1 MSMLKILAPCDGW
14 CGPLDEVPD
23 PVFAGRM
30 LGDGLAIDPTSPIL
44 LAPCAGEIIAL
55 PATAHAVSIR
65 TAQGIDVLLH
75 IGIDTVHLEG
85 RGFDA
90 RVQPG
95 ARVRAGDEL
104 IRFDLDIV
112 ARGAKSL
119 MTPIVVTPMD
129 GPRLDHRRAAGA
141 VSAGELLFEVA
152 GIAAGG
158 TAGVAAGDAAGGA
171 AGGSSGSP
179 PPGAS
184 ITSDVLAPRTA
195 GAVQKVV
202 VTLRQG
208 LHARP
213 AALLAQRAKS
223 FGAHVTLSAH
233 GRNAN
238 ARSVVAIMALG
249 VRQGDELIIQA
260 GGADAAQ
267 SVTGLIAAIEE
278 ALRMEAAAGH
288 HSPPSPERPP
298 TSRAPPPAA
307 SAPRSSAR
315 GPRPG
320 PVPGVLTGVAA
331 VAGLA
336 VGRTVRLERRETAV
350 IENGAGSAREMAE
363 LEQARANVRAR
374 LTRVAAAGGAAR
386 NAARNEII
394 GAHLEFLDDPQIN
407 EEAHAL
413 IAVGKSAGY
422 AWRTAVRRSIAA
434 LQALE
439 DAHLRERAD
448 DLLDVESHVLLAL
461 AGEAQP
467 LHIPLPEH
475 TVLIAAE
482 LLPSELT
489 ALDRRRLAAICLGG
503 GGATSHV
510 AILAAAM
517 EIPMLVG
524 LGAAIREIADGA
536 TVIVDADGGGD
547 GDGRGTLHGA
557 PTAAAV
563 EQARS
568 AVESQLTRR
577 THERTQA
584 QTECRARDG
593 TRIEVFANL
602 GNASDAVAAVANG
615 AEGCGLLRTE
625 FLFIDRNTAPDEDEQ
640 FQAYQSIAAA
650 LAPRPLVLR
659 LMDVG
664 GDKPLRYLP
673 LPAEENPALGL
684 RGIRTGLA
692 RPDLLRTQLRAAL
705 RVRTGGSLRL
715 LIPMVTDLSEIL
727 AVRHVVDD
735 LIAELGTPGRIVL
748 GAMIET
754 PAAALLASSLIRD
767 VDFLS
772 IGSNDLTQYTLAMD
786 RGHPQLAGRADALH
800 PAVLKLIEAAAGAGA
815 AAGKNVAVCGGAAAD
830 RLAVPILL
838 GLGVREL
845 SVVPAMVPA
854 VKRGIRSLRMDACG
868 ELARRCLDLTSA
880 AAVRALAAQAI
891 ETWGDPS

>member
-1 MSMLKILAPCDGW
+1 MSMLQILAPCDGW

-30 LGDGLAIDPTSPIL
+30 LGDGVAIDPTSPVL

-55 PATAHAVSIR
+55 PASAHAVSIR
-65 TAQGIDVLLH
+65 TAQGIDLLIH
-75 IGIDTVHLEG
+75 IGIDTVQLGG

-90 RVQPG
+90 RVRPG
-95 ARVRAGDEL
+95 TIVRAGDEL
-104 IRFDLDIV
+104 IRFDLDVV

-119 MTPIVVTPMD
+119 MTPIVATPMD
-129 GPRLDHRRAAGA
+129 GLRLDRRRAAGA
-141 VSAGELLFEVA
+141 VSAGELLFEIA
-152 GIAAGG
+152 GIAAG
-158 TAGVAAGDAAGGA
+158 TAGHPSPRAAVAAE
-171 AGGSSGSP
+171 
-179 PPGAS
+179 
-184 ITSDVLAPRTA
+184 
-195 GAVQKVV
+195 AVQKVV

-223 FGAHVTLSAH
+223 FAAHVTLSAH

-288 HSPPSPERPP
+288 HSPRSLERPP
-298 TSRAPPPAA
+298 TAGAPPPSANAPRNPA
-307 SAPRSSAR
+307 SA
-315 GPRPG
+315 

-336 VGRTVRLERRETAV
+336 VGRAAWLERRETPV
-350 IENGAGSAREMAE
+350 IENGAGSAREMAG

-374 LTRVAAAGGAAR
+374 LARVAAAGGAV
-386 NAARNEII
+386 RNEII
-394 GAHLEFLDDPQIN
+394 SAHLEFLDDPQLN
-407 EEAHAL
+407 EEALAL
-413 IAVGKSAGY
+413 IAAGKSAGY
-422 AWRTAVRRSIAA
+422 AWRTAIRRAIAA
-434 LQALE
+434 LEALE
-439 DAHLRERAD
+439 DSRLRERAD

-467 LHIPLPEH
+467 LHISLPEH
-475 TVLIAAE
+475 AVLLADD

-524 LGAAIREIADGA
+524 IGAAIREIADGT
-536 TVIVDADGGGD
+536 TVIVDAGGG
-547 GDGRGTLHGA
+547 GGGGGGSTLQWA

-568 AVESQLTRR
+568 AVESQLMHRA
-577 THERTQA
+577 HERAQA
-584 QTECRARDG
+584 QSECRARDG

-625 FLFIDRNTAPDEDEQ
+625 FLFIDRNTAPDEAEQ
-640 FQAYQSIAAA
+640 LEAYQSIAAT

-684 RGIRTGLA
+684 RGIRAGLA

-705 RVRTGGSLRL
+705 RVRPAGSLRL

-727 AVRHVVDD
+727 AVRHVADE
-735 LIAELGTPGRIVL
+735 LMAELGTPGRIEL

-754 PAAALLASSLIRD
+754 PAAALLASSLIRAA
-767 VDFLS
+767 DFLS

-786 RGHPQLAGRADALH
+786 RGHAELAGRADALH
-800 PAVLKLIEAAAGAGA
+800 PAVLKLIAAAASAGA
-815 AAGKNVAVCGGAAAD
+815 AAGKMVAVCGGAAAD
-830 RLAVPILL
+830 RLAVPLLL

-854 VKRGIRSLRMDACG
+854 VKRGIRSLGMDACG
-868 ELARRCLDLTSA
+868 ELAMRCLDLASA
-880 AAVRALAAQAI
+880 AEVRALAAQTI
-891 ETWGDPS
+891 ETWGDA

>member
-1 MSMLKILAPCDGW
+1 MSMLQILAPCDGW

-30 LGDGLAIDPTSPIL
+30 LGDGVAIDPTSSVL
-44 LAPCAGEIIAL
+44 LAPCAGEIVAL
-55 PATAHAVSIR
+55 PASAHAVSIR
-65 TAQGIDVLLH
+65 TAEGIDLLIH
-75 IGIDTVHLEG
+75 IGIDTVQLGG

-90 RVQPG
+90 RVRPG
-95 ARVRAGDEL
+95 AIVRAGDEL
-104 IRFDLDIV
+104 IRFDLDVV

-119 MTPIVVTPMD
+119 MTPIVATPMD
-129 GPRLDHRRAAGA
+129 GLRLDRRRAAGA
-141 VSAGELLFEVA
+141 VSAGELLFEIA
-152 GIAAGG
+152 GLPAGRAVGSTADG
-158 TAGVAAGDAAGGA
+158 TT
-171 AGGSSGSP
+171 GSSP
-179 PPGAS
+179 PRAAVAS
-184 ITSDVLAPRTA
+184 EAVAPLAAT
-195 GAVQKVV
+195 AVQTVV

-223 FGAHVTLSAH
+223 LAAHVTLSAH
-233 GRNAN
+233 GRSAN

-249 VRQGDELIIQA
+249 VRHGDELIIQA

-267 SVTGLIAAIEE
+267 SVAGLVAGIQDAV
-278 ALRMEAAAGH
+278 RMEAAAGH
-288 HSPPSPERPP
+288 HPPRSTEQ
-298 TSRAPPPAA
+298 SRAPGALGPAT
-307 SAPRSSAR
+307 SAAQETAPS
-315 GPRPG
+315 
-320 PVPGVLTGVAA
+320 PGVLTGIAA

-336 VGRTVRLERRETAV
+336 VGRAAWLERRETPV
-350 IENGAGSAREMAE
+350 IENGAGTARETAE

-374 LTRVAAAGGAAR
+374 LARVAAAGGAV
-386 NAARNEII
+386 RNEII
-394 GAHLEFLDDPQIN
+394 SAHLEFLDDPQMN
-407 EEAHAL
+407 EEAHSL
-413 IAVGKSAGY
+413 IAAGKSAGY
-422 AWRTAVRRSIAA
+422 AWRTAIRRAIAA
-434 LQALE
+434 LEALE
-439 DAHLRERAD
+439 DSRLRERAD

-475 TVLIAAE
+475 AVLLADD

-524 LGAAIREIADGA
+524 IGTAIREVSDGA
-536 TVIVDADGGGD
+536 TVIVDAGGG
-547 GDGRGTLHGA
+547 GGTLQWT

-568 AVESQLTRR
+568 AVESQLMHRA
-577 THERTQA
+577 HERAQA
-584 QTECRARDG
+584 QSECRARDG

-602 GNASDAVAAVANG
+602 GNDSDAVAAVANG

-625 FLFIDRNTAPDEDEQ
+625 FLFIDRNTAPDEAEQ
-640 FQAYQSIAAA
+640 FEAYQSIAAT

-684 RGIRTGLA
+684 RGIRAGLA

-705 RVRTGGSLRL
+705 RVRPAGSLRL

-727 AVRHVVDD
+727 AVRHVVDE
-735 LIAELGTPGRIVL
+735 LMAELGTPGRIEL

-754 PAAALLASSLIRD
+754 PAAALLASSLIREA
-767 VDFLS
+767 DFLS

-786 RGHPQLAGRADALH
+786 RGHAELAGRADALH
-800 PAVLKLIEAAAGAGA
+800 PAVLKLIAAAASAGT
-815 AAGKNVAVCGGAAAD
+815 AAGKMVAVCGGAAAD
-830 RLAVPILL
+830 RLAVPVLL

-854 VKRGIRSLRMDACG
+854 VKRGIRSLRIDACG
-868 ELARRCLDLTSA
+868 ELAMRCLDLTSA
-880 AAVRALAAQAI
+880 AEVRALAAQTI
-891 ETWGDPS
+891 ETWGDA